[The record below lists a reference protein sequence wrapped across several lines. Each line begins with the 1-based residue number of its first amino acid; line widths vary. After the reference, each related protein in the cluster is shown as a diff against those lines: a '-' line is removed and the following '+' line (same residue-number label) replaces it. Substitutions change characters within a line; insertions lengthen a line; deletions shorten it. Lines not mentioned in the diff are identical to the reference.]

1 MSKNEKTLS
10 YCRRYLY
17 KLKLKYALIG
27 CGRIAPNH
35 IKAAKEQNLDIVA
48 LCDLLIEKTE
58 SLAHQFDL
66 PKAVHTYTD
75 YQELLQKEGPDLV
88 AIATESGEHA
98 KIALACI
105 EAGCN
110 LIIEKPIALSLT
122 DADTIIEKAKERKV
136 HVCACHQNRFN
147 KSIQIIREQMEAG
160 SFGKLFYG
168 TAQIRWNRGESYY
181 KQALWRG
188 SWDQDGGALMNQ
200 CIHNI
205 DLLRWMMGDEII
217 EVNGM
222 IDNLS
227 HPYIEA
233 EDFGAAML
241 KFKNG
246 SYGIIEGTVNVYPRN
261 LEESLSIFGEKGTVV
276 VAGTSVN
283 QIIVWNFT
291 DEHLSLKEIEEKY
304 NEDPPTI
311 YGYGHSPL
319 YADVIKA
326 IIDNRPPYVTAS
338 DGRRALELVLAIYQS
353 ASLGRRIHLPL
364 MAGSTTDY
372 KGRFLP

>member
-1 MSKNEKTLS
+1 M
-10 YCRRYLY
+10 
-17 KLKLKYALIG
+17 KLKYALIG

-48 LCDLLIEKTE
+48 LCDLFIEKTE

-66 PKAVHTYTD
+66 PKTVHTYTD
-75 YQELLQKEGPDLV
+75 YQKMLHIDRPNLI

-98 KIALACI
+98 KIAFACI

-122 DADTIIEKAKERKV
+122 DADAIIEKADEKNV
-136 HVCACHQNRFN
+136 LVCACHQNRFN
-147 KSIQIIREQMEAG
+147 KSIQIIREQIEAG

-181 KQALWRG
+181 KQAPWRG
-188 SWDQDGGALMNQ
+188 TWDQDGGALMNQ

-205 DLLRWMMGDEII
+205 DLLRWMLGDEIM
-217 EVNGM
+217 EVNG
-222 IDNLS
+222 ITDNLS
-227 HPYIEA
+227 HPYMET
-233 EDFGAAML
+233 EDFGAAFL

-261 LEESLSIFGEKGTVV
+261 LEESLSIFGEKGTVI
-276 VAGTSVN
+276 VAGKSVN
-283 QIIVWNFT
+283 QIKVWNFT
-291 DEHLSLKEIEEKY
+291 DEQLSLKEIEDKY
-304 NEDPPTI
+304 NENPPTI

-319 YADVIKA
+319 YADVIEA
-326 IIDNRPPYVTAS
+326 IIDHRPPYVTAT

-353 ASLGRRIHLPL
+353 ASVGKSIRLPL
-364 MAGSTTDY
+364 KNGSTMDY
-372 KGRFLP
+372 KGRFST